1 MGAADIEGGG
11 PRSFLVTLITKYCFI
26 KFELHPLQYRYVHGL
41 CNIDTVALE
50 GEESGIERGEG
61 VRGKWGYKKRR
72 EGFETKGLKKG
83 GVIAGK

>member
-1 MGAADIEGGG
+1 M
-11 PRSFLVTLITKYCFI
+11 
-26 KFELHPLQYRYVHGL
+26 HGL

-72 EGFETKGLKKG
+72 EGFETRGLKKG